1 MVLLTHPERPMVRT
15 HKGTVTKKST
25 LTLYEQEIEEL
36 YVSGFQPQCFRIESA
51 KSQTEHT
58 LGTLRSTPVM

>member
-25 LTLYEQEIEEL
+25 LTLYEREIEEL
-36 YVSGFQPQCFRIESA
+36 YVFGFQPQLFPDRIRQIA
-51 KSQTEHT
+51 N
-58 LGTLRSTPVM
+58 